1 MNESWSCWSLESSMC
16 SWWCAHCCAN
26 WQQRLQPTSV
36 HHQRPCVAA
45 LQARSQEARAN
56 WESALSSKDRAIQ
69 QLEEALSS
77 RQRAIDQLLSVTP
90 NAVEQ
95 EALLEKAT
103 KARVGCSGVVQ
114 ESSPSGGQRT
124 TSRCS

>member
-1 MNESWSCWSLESSMC
+1 MLHF
-16 SWWCAHCCAN
+16 A
-26 WQQRLQPTSV
+26 
-36 HHQRPCVAA
+36 
-45 LQARSQEARAN
+45 QARSQEARAN

-69 QLEEALSS
+69 QLEEALAS

-103 KARVGCSGVVQ
+103 KASAGVN
-114 ESSPSGGQRT
+114 R
-124 TSRCS
+124 